1 MSLLFDAASQV
12 KLMYSIEDLR
22 FLIRRLRDPKTG
34 CPWDIEQD
42 YASITPS
49 TIEEA
54 YEVVDAIDHG
64 DKAQLKEELGDLLF
78 QIIFYNQLAEEE
90 GAFRF
95 EEIVD
100 GLTAKL
106 IRRHP
111 HVFTDGA
118 LRGDSATLSNSE
130 NAEAQVNQ
138 AHVKAQ
144 WENIKQA
151 ERKDKGLESVL
162 DDVPLALPALTRA
175 QKLQKRAA
183 RINLDWKSPKDVLT
197 KLNEEVEELNE
208 AVSQEDINAIEA
220 ELGDCL
226 FTLVNVA
233 RHYKLDAESALK
245 RANQKFS
252 ERVKS
257 VESQLNEQ
265 AQLASQLTMEEM
277 DVLWQ
282 KAKGQKGSV

>member
-1 MSLLFDAASQV
+1 
-12 KLMYSIEDLR
+12 MYSLDDLR
-22 FLIRRLRDPKTG
+22 FLMRCLRDPETG
-34 CPWDIEQD
+34 CPWDVEQD

-54 YEVVDAIDHG
+54 YEVVDAIDQG
-64 DKAQLKEELGDLLF
+64 NKEQLKEELGDLLF

-90 GAFRF
+90 GVFSF

-111 HVFTDGA
+111 HVFTDGT
-118 LRGDSATLSNSE
+118 LRGENVELSSDD
-130 NAEAQVNQ
+130 NADIQ
-138 AHVKAQ
+138 ANTMHVKAQ

-151 ERKDKGLESVL
+151 ERQDKGLESLL

-175 QKLQKRAA
+175 QKLQKRAS
-183 RINLDWKSPKDVLT
+183 RINLDWKYPEDVLT
-197 KLNEEVEELNE
+197 KLNEEVAELNQ
-208 AVSQEDINAIEA
+208 AVSQKNSDAIEA

-226 FTLVNVA
+226 FTLVNIA
-233 RHYKLDAESALK
+233 RHYKVDAEFALK
-245 RANQKFS
+245 KANQKFS
-252 ERVKS
+252 RRVKS
-257 VESQLNEQ
+257 VE
-265 AQLASQLTMEEM
+265 AQLKEQSKLGPQLTMDEM

-282 KAKGQKGSV
+282 KAKGQESSS

>member
-1 MSLLFDAASQV
+1 
-12 KLMYSIEDLR
+12 MYSLDDLR
-22 FLIRRLRDPKTG
+22 FLMRRLRDPVSG
-34 CPWDIEQD
+34 CPWDIKQD

-54 YEVVDAIDHG
+54 YEVVDAIEQG
-64 DKAQLKEELGDLLF
+64 DKAQLREELGDLLF

-90 GAFRF
+90 GVFRF

-100 GLTAKL
+100 GLTEKL

-111 HVFTDGA
+111 HVFVDGS
-118 LRGDSATLSNSE
+118 LRGD
-130 NAEAQVNQ
+130 VNMRVSRSDN
-138 AHVKAQ
+138 HGHPVNVKVQ

-151 ERKDKGLESVL
+151 ERRDKGLESVL

-175 QKLQKRAA
+175 QKLQKRAS
-183 RINLDWKSPKDVLT
+183 RINLDWKKAEDVLT
-197 KLNEEVEELNE
+197 KLTEEIAELNE
-208 AVSQEDINAIEA
+208 AVAQDNRDSIEA

-233 RHYKLDAESALK
+233 RHYKIDAEFALK

-252 ERVKS
+252 RRVKF
-257 VESQLNEQ
+257 VECGLKERSKPGQEL
-265 AQLASQLTMEEM
+265 SIGEM
-277 DVLWQ
+277 DTLWL
-282 KAKGQKGSV
+282 KAKDQEGN